1 LTLKSIYTTVDSI
14 YLKSQEFHTW
24 LVEERKINPETI
36 SKEVSKKE
44 FARFVEDFNTGVL
57 CSPYKPTASSYLYDL
72 SNSPT

>member
-1 LTLKSIYTTVDSI
+1 VHLVTVFDSKRPDTTVDSI

-36 SKEVSKKE
+36 SKEVNKKE

-57 CSPYKPTASSYLYDL
+57 CSPYNGLHLLTL
-72 SNSPT
+72 